1 MIKIFIL
8 LVPFYLFGLV
18 NPYDNL
24 STDEKLNILV
34 NLFVNQELKQYV
46 PDLPIKG
53 TPEDIRPI
61 KAIEFETHFSYIQR
75 FKNITEDRE
84 KNIADIEEKYLGD
97 IGFYNGNL
105 KSLKKFYKEDENINP
120 IIQHSINKAFK
131 ITYGKPKIKDLI
143 YDEKQKKL
151 SAILFITDIYGFDKF
166 SEQKVYLD
174 IPENMI
180 KIFIDRYR
188 ESFVNIVLEYKNNIL
203 SIKNIEIIF
212 EDKHYKGYFVT
223 KKVKA
228 LKLNIKI
235 DDDVFQF
242 LDEKDIEIK

>member
-1 MIKIFIL
+1 MIKIFVL
-8 LVPFYLFGLV
+8 LLPFYLFGLV
-18 NPYDNL
+18 NPYDSL
-24 STDEKLNILV
+24 STNEKLNILV

-46 PDLPIKG
+46 PDPPIKG
-53 TPEDIRPI
+53 TPKDIRPI
-61 KAIEFETHFSYIQR
+61 KAIEFEAHFSYIQR
-75 FKNITEDRE
+75 FKNITEERE
-84 KNIADIEEKYLGD
+84 EDLKNIEEKYLGD

-105 KSLKKFYKEDENINP
+105 KSLKKFFAQDENINP

-151 SAILFITDIYGFDKF
+151 GAILFITDIYGFDKF
-166 SEQKVYLD
+166 PEQKVHLD

-203 SIKNIEIIF
+203 NIQNIEIIF
-212 EDKHYKGYFVT
+212 EDKHYKGYFLT

-235 DDDVFQF
+235 DDDVFQ
-242 LDEKDIEIK
+242 LIDVKHIDN